1 MNVIGVTGPSGAGK
15 SELCRLVRK
24 MHIPFIDAD
33 EVYHSLLVCGSECTI
48 ALTEEFGEGILDENG
63 VPDRNKLGAIV
74 FSSKEKLEKLNEIV
88 LHFVIDNIKTTIAA
102 LERAGVKNVV
112 VDAPTL
118 IESGF
123 DRECDTVISV
133 LAPKEER
140 LRRILLRDGITQENA
155 KKRID
160 AQKKDEFYIENSDV
174 IIENSS
180 TAEDFLARAEEVL
193 KTILK

>member
-33 EVYHSLLVCGSECTI
+33 EVYHSLLVCDSECTI
-48 ALTEEFGEGILDENG
+48 ALAEEFGEGILDENG

-74 FSSKEKLEKLNEIV
+74 FSSKEKLEKLNVIV

-102 LERAGVKNVV
+102 LECAGVKNVV